1 MPISPKRVGRSFAEE
16 RQLIELAKTMGLE
29 AIAKRTGK
37 KPKAVLK
44 MAKRLGL
51 SIKERKT
58 KTRAA
63 G

>member
-1 MPISPKRVGRSFAEE
+1 
-16 RQLIELAKTMGLE
+16 MGLE